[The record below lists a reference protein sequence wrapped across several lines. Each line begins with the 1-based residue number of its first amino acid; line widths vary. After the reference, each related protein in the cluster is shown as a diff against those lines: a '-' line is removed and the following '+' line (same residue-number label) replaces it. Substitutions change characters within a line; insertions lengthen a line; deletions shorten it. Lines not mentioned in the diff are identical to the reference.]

1 MGNKIEFDNK
11 PAGFDEFVQSV
22 KKRCKRGITAIFG
35 LEDSGGYGRALAV
48 YLVEHN
54 HIVKDINPS
63 LSASERKN
71 SPMTQK
77 HDEWDAECVATV
89 LLNKLDLLPNANP
102 QDVYWTIKQLINRRS
117 ALVREGAKLKQQLHI
132 QVNQNYPSYKE
143 FFSEIDLKSAL
154 AFWEKYPSPDLLLAT
169 PASPNTKG
177 NTPDGTINENTSSAA
192 ELTSL
197 LRANSNNTLSLSK
210 AEQIIELVK
219 ADGMEMR
226 PYQEQR
232 NFLIQSIVRDIRF
245 KNEEVAKVEE
255 QIHVMMNQVDYKL
268 ETMPGI
274 GLVTAASFVA
284 EIGDI
289 KRFASADKLAR
300 LAGIAPTAF
309 GSGENG
315 GRGDNHKKC
324 KQGNRVLHELFY
336 QLAVQQVH
344 KTKSGTKRNPYLY
357 EYHKEKLNQ
366 GKTTGQAM
374 ICVMRRLVNTI
385 YGMMKTKTAYVQPVQ
400 QGTKAS

>member
-1 MGNKIEFDNK
+1 M
-11 PAGFDEFVQSV
+11 
-22 KKRCKRGITAIFG
+22 
-35 LEDSGGYGRALAV
+35 

-54 HIVKDINPS
+54 HIVKDVNPS
-63 LSASERKN
+63 FSASERKN
-71 SPMTQK
+71 KPMTQK

-117 ALVREGAKLKQQLHI
+117 PLVRQGAKLKQQLHI

-154 AFWEKYPSPDLLLAT
+154 AFWEKYPSPDLLLAVPT
-169 PASPNTKG
+169 SPNTKG
-177 NTPDGTINENTSSAA
+177 STPDGTMNQNTSPAA
-192 ELTSL
+192 ELASL
-197 LRANSNNTLSLSK
+197 LRANSNNVCSLSK
-210 AEQIIELVK
+210 AEQIVGLVK
-219 ADGMEMR
+219 ADNMEMR

-232 NFLIQSIVRDIRF
+232 NFLIQSILRDIRF

-255 QIHVMMNQVDYKL
+255 QLRVMMNQVDYKL

-274 GLVTAASFVA
+274 ALVMAASFVA

-309 GSGENG
+309 GSGEKG

-357 EYHKEKLNQ
+357 EYHKEKLKQ

-385 YGMMKTKTAYVQPVQ
+385 YGMMKGKTAYVQPAQ

>member
-1 MGNKIEFDNK
+1 MHPKQRHIYVGVDLHKHKNVAVIINCWHEKMDVIEFENK
-11 PAGFDEFVQSV
+11 PAGFDAFVQSV
-22 KKRCKRGITAIFG
+22 KKHRKKGITPVFG

-54 HIVKDINPS
+54 HIVKDVNPS

-71 SPMTQK
+71 KPMTQK
-77 HDEWDAECVATV
+77 HDVWDAECVANV
-89 LLNKLDLLPNANP
+89 LLNKLNELPNSNP
-102 QDVYWTIKQLINRRS
+102 IDVYWTIKQLVNRRT
-117 ALVREGAKLKQQLHI
+117 ALVRENAKLKQQLHI
-132 QVNQNYPSYKE
+132 QVNQNYPSYQE

-154 AFWEKYPSPDLLLAT
+154 AFWEKYPSPDVLLGT
-169 PASPNTKG
+169 STSPNTKS
-177 NTPDGTINENTSSAA
+177 NSPDEITNQNISPAA

-197 LRANSNNTLSLSK
+197 LQVNSNYVLSLSK
-210 AEQIIELVK
+210 AEEIIELVK

-245 KNEEVAKVEE
+245 KQEEVAKVEQ
-255 QIHVMMNQVDYKL
+255 QIQVMMNQVDYRL

-274 GLVTAASFVA
+274 ALVTAASFVA

-289 KRFASADKLAR
+289 TRFANADKLAR
-300 LAGIAPTAF
+300 LVGIAPTAF

-336 QLAVQQVH
+336 QLAVQQELL
-344 KTKSGTKRNPYLY
+344 K
-357 EYHKEKLNQ
+357 
-366 GKTTGQAM
+366 
-374 ICVMRRLVNTI
+374 
-385 YGMMKTKTAYVQPVQ
+385 
-400 QGTKAS
+400 